1 MEQAAFHPL
10 ALVKRSQGARRRAPS
25 AVSGTARARPGSAW
39 PVGWGGGCPGTWRGV
54 SSGSA
59 PRRRWVFCSQVLP
72 TYDSLDEPSVKT
84 MSSIFASSLNV
95 VTTFYVTVGALSCPP
110 RPRPGSSSPSPRVAP
125 GPANRSEAVAS
136 RACAD
141 PPGGWRGARGHSP
154 QGCPSGLILRG
165 WFSHVARRAATSGS
179 SEPGCSPLCWLVQ
192 LGRRASAR
200 GQHSVPM
207 APRVGFPARSG
218 PAPWRGAWGI
228 PPPPPPLPSPRR
240 WASLAT

>member
-1 MEQAAFHPL
+1 MSGDL
-10 ALVKRSQGARRRAPS
+10 ARR
-25 AVSGTARARPGSAW
+25 
-39 PVGWGGGCPGTWRGV
+39 
-54 SSGSA
+54 
-59 PRRRWVFCSQVLP
+59 VLW
-72 TYDSLDEPSVKT
+72 
-84 MSSIFASSLNV
+84 I
-95 VTTFYVTVGALSCPP
+95 
-110 RPRPGSSSPSPRVAP
+110 SSPKALGLLQP
-125 GPANRSEAVAS
+125 GPAHLRQPGRAVGENHELHLRLLPQRGHHLLRHGRSPFVPSSPPARLLLPEPPRGPWACEPFGGGGVPPQAPP